1 MKKVFKHLLIIF
13 GTIALIIVGV
23 LSFFAV
29 KGAML
34 WNDAKAGNPIEEVI
48 PEIRSHEGYVLYEEL
63 PQFYIDAVISVEDRR
78 FFKHGGIDPKAILR
92 AVLYDVKT
100 MSSAQ
105 GGSTITQQLAKNI
118 WFSEEKQLER
128 KFAEVFAAFE
138 LEKMLTK
145 NDIFEL
151 YVNLIYFGSGYY
163 GIGDAAQGY
172 FDKSPSELSDY
183 ECAMLAG
190 LPNAPSIYSPN
201 SSPDL
206 AEQRLSLVI
215 DSMCENGVL
224 NEQEAVKILET

>member
-48 PEIRSHEGYVLYEEL
+48 PEIRSREGYVLYEEL

-224 NEQEAVKILET
+224 NEQDAVKILET